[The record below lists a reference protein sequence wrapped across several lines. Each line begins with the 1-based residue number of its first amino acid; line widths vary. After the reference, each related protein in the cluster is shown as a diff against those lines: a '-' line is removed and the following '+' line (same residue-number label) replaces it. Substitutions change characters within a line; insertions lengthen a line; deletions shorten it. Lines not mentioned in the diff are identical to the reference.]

1 MYPYVIFFL
10 FSIIVEY
17 HVQQILIIRRWRI
30 RHGALSSSSLVQS
43 FADYLSIEIGG
54 IGKDLVCSC
63 GLLNRL
69 CSAFIR
75 FGVVVT

>member
-1 MYPYVIFFL
+1 MCHT
-10 FSIIVEY
+10 
-17 HVQQILIIRRWRI
+17 HVHTLCVVQLTTTGSWPSDHI
-30 RHGALSSSSLVQS
+30 QS
-43 FADYLSIEIGG
+43 FAGYLSIEIG
-54 IGKDLVCSC
+54 KDLACSC

>member
-1 MYPYVIFFL
+1 MGCLNAATNLIEKPHKQVRSPQLQTKIS
-10 FSIIVEY
+10 FSQLDKI
-17 HVQQILIIRRWRI
+17 
-30 RHGALSSSSLVQS
+30 QS
-43 FADYLSIEIGG
+43 FAGYLSIEMG